1 MVVQDILF
9 QLRGEIDNFVGVIGG
24 KNDGKCTL
32 SIIASNQIVA
42 DKKFNAGDI
51 VREVS
56 KHIQGGGGG
65 QPFFATAGG
74 KNSEGL
80 TIAIQEVKERIV

>member
-1 MVVQDILF
+1 
-9 QLRGEIDNFVGVIGG
+9 LRGEIDNFVGVIGG

-51 VREVS
+51 IREVS

>member
-1 MVVQDILF
+1 LF

-51 VREVS
+51 IREVS

>member
-1 MVVQDILF
+1 LF

>member
-1 MVVQDILF
+1 
-9 QLRGEIDNFVGVIGG
+9 LRGEIDNFVGVIGG

-80 TIAIQEVKERIV
+80 TIAIQEVKELIV

>member
-1 MVVQDILF
+1 MF